1 MSRRSGR
8 LSLKHLNREVEGST
22 SLKKLS
28 TPTKRKQEPLLE
40 LETVGRRK
48 SLNYDDEIAFK
59 PSVKRPRLSTGSTIK
74 KKTIL
79 GILSSDNSDDNKES
93 PFKENDYQ
101 SNIIPASTKTETAVK
116 AEIKEEPAEDEA
128 AEESE
133 MTEVERLRRQ
143 NIEQRMKMF
152 EELNLGEL
160 KKEIETSFTE
170 TKASSSRRSSI
181 FSSKSSIPFGA
192 TEEVGA
198 SARDDWGSVPRN
210 STPVL
215 TLDDAVHHNFVDK
228 ENSVLLEDI
237 CCSMKVKNMQKKT
250 GMREENL
257 SLEEFKKKMNSL
269 TLKEHHKTKVV
280 PSRIYSMAVCPM
292 SSGFV
297 VAAGCKSGAVGLWK
311 IDPEG
316 SEWDKAKQVC
326 FDYHSK
332 PTNCITFGM
341 QEPHLMYTTSYDGT
355 FRRGDLEKQTFTL
368 LYETPPNRKD
378 NHTCWHA
385 EIEPGVFL
393 LGVGD
398 GSVARID
405 SREDPSTGTE
415 TFRCHDR
422 SLRTISVHPETG
434 VHFATTSSYNKEVA
448 IWDLRKTTNNKSFSG
463 KLSSIEFTKPLSSAF
478 FSPVKG
484 DSLLTT
490 CADDTVCVYNCWDL
504 ENPKLQ
510 AKVSHN
516 NHTGRWITNFRAVW
530 HLQRDDVCIIGS
542 MDRPQRKLELFEVGP
557 KIKPLTTLKNNEY
570 FTTIGAVAM
579 FHPYLPAVAAGNAS
593 GYVHVFM

>member
-1 MSRRSGR
+1 MTTKLHS
-8 LSLKHLNREVEGST
+8 SL
-22 SLKKLS
+22 
-28 TPTKRKQEPLLE
+28 
-40 LETVGRRK
+40 
-48 SLNYDDEIAFK
+48 A
-59 PSVKRPRLSTGSTIK
+59 
-74 KKTIL
+74 
-79 GILSSDNSDDNKES
+79 SSDHTAFDCDDNKES

-133 MTEVERLRRQ
+133 MTEKRLSRRPKQVRAEGRPSSAQ
-143 NIEQRMKMF
+143 NQAFPSEPQRKSARLLGLEAKK
-152 EELNLGEL
+152 EELPPDFLRP
-160 KKEIETSFTE
+160 
-170 TKASSSRRSSI
+170 SRTR
-181 FSSKSSIPFGA
+181 
-192 TEEVGA
+192 A
-198 SARDDWGSVPRN
+198 SANGQSVFRSYQQDDWGSVPRN

-490 CADDTVCVYNCWDL
+490 CADYTVCVYNCWDL

-530 HLQRDDVCIIGS
+530 HPQRDDVCIIGS
-542 MDRPQRKLELFEVGP
+542 MDRPIF
-557 KIKPLTTLKNNEY
+557 
-570 FTTIGAVAM
+570 A
-579 FHPYLPAVAAGNAS
+579 
-593 GYVHVFM
+593 